1 MEFFR
6 LFLLRHEPV
15 GAKNTAAM
23 KRRGQVLSAL
33 LGVLLAVGLQAAP
46 VQPEAVAVV
55 LGDQHSA
62 YERTAQLVAF
72 VDRLKA
78 QHAGLPLVI
87 LLNGDTQEYGNVI
100 ARRTGGAIDFA
111 MYGALARRAPTVVNL
126 GNHEPEFHDL
136 AETVR
141 RIEATGAKVVT
152 NIKDRATGQIAAR
165 PSLALRL
172 GAHEAVVAGV
182 TTDALA
188 TYRVALRPALDLADP
203 VVWARNHF
211 PALLGATPLPIVLS
225 HAGIKADKE
234 ILSLLPDGT
243 LFAGAH
249 DHQRFVQPFGRTV
262 YFHSGSWNSHV
273 SLAWLDRDD
282 VGRPRWTVEQVELK
296 AGDPADPEMR
306 DLIAR
311 VMAEQLAPEDRV
323 AVGRTAQAY
332 APAEA
337 GRFAA
342 AALRAAAGV
351 DAAFVGNTTF
361 GAGLPAGPVT
371 RLEFDACVRFD
382 GPIFVTEV
390 DGARLAQLLAAANL
404 TPETPFEQRRGEFS
418 FAAGPATIDPAQ
430 TYRIATTDW
439 GARNTARYFG
449 EPALIWHEAPGLR
462 LKAAVIA
469 ALGAP

>member
-1 MEFFR
+1 M
-6 LFLLRHEPV
+6 LL
-15 GAKNTAAM
+15 
-23 KRRGQVLSAL
+23 LSTL
-33 LGVLLAVGLQAAP
+33 RLQAAP
-46 VQPEAVAVV
+46 ARPEALALV

-62 YERTAQLVAF
+62 YERTAQLVSL
-72 VDRLKA
+72 VDRLKE
-78 QHAGLPLVI
+78 QHAGLPMVI
-87 LLNGDTQEYGNVI
+87 LLNGDTQEYGNAI
-100 ARRTGGAIDFA
+100 ARRTAGAIDFA
-111 MYGALARRAPTVVNL
+111 MYGALARRAPTIINL

-152 NIKDRATGQIAAR
+152 NIRDRATGRIAAP

-172 GAHEAVVAGV
+172 GATETVVVGV
-182 TTDALA
+182 TTDNLA
-188 TYRVALRPALDLADP
+188 TYRVALRPELDLANP

-211 PALLGATPLPIVLS
+211 PALLGTAPLPIVLS
-225 HAGIKADKE
+225 HAGIKADRE
-234 ILSLLPDGT
+234 IQTLLPDGT

-282 VGRPRWTVEQVELK
+282 AGRPRWTVEQVELK
-296 AGDPADPEMR
+296 AGDPVDPEMSE
-306 DLIAR
+306 LIAR
-311 VMAEQLAPEDRV
+311 VMTEHLTPEDRV
-323 AVGRTAQAY
+323 PVGHTTRAY

-342 AALRAAAGV
+342 AALRTAAGV

-382 GPIFVTEV
+382 GPVFVTEV
-390 DGARLAQLLAAANL
+390 DGARLARLLAAANL
-404 TPETPFEQRRGEFS
+404 TPETPFEQRAGEFN
-418 FAAGPATIDPAQ
+418 FAAGPAVIDPAQ
-430 TYRIATTDW
+430 TYRIATSDW

-449 EPALIWHEAPGLR
+449 APALTWREAPGLT
-462 LKAAVIA
+462 LKAAVRA